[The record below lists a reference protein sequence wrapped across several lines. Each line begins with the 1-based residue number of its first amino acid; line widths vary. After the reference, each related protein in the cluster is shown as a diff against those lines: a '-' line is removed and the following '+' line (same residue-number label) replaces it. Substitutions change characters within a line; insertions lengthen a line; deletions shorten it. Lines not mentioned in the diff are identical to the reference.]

1 MKNTFGNVKH
11 FARDL
16 VILVLGIMLSLMLN
30 EWRENR
36 SARADEMRVVNQ
48 MVEDLMSDTTML
60 SESLAT
66 VEALSELTVF
76 TSSEDA
82 LMTDSLQKA
91 GISSW
96 SLAAYAPMVPQKTAF
111 HELTYQDQH
120 RNIRFPKLASR
131 FINLHEGIYSLLDRV
146 TNQHADYLLSDLAP
160 YMNVSM
166 PPIKQ
171 ILNKQPSA
179 LESVRRQLQNTEMQ
193 NRIEWVNILLI
204 NVDSVMNAA
213 KAESEELLTEIKE
226 KYNL

>member
-96 SLAAYAPMVPQKTAF
+96 SLAAYAPMCLKKQ
-111 HELTYQDQH
+111 
-120 RNIRFPKLASR
+120 
-131 FINLHEGIYSLLDRV
+131 
-146 TNQHADYLLSDLAP
+146 LST
-160 YMNVSM
+160 S
-166 PPIKQ
+166 
-171 ILNKQPSA
+171 
-179 LESVRRQLQNTEMQ
+179 
-193 NRIEWVNILLI
+193 
-204 NVDSVMNAA
+204 
-213 KAESEELLTEIKE
+213 
-226 KYNL
+226 